1 MAPRYRYEMPRMLRE
16 AGYYTFGIGKMHW
29 HPQRERHGFHATL
42 LDESGRVE
50 DVGFVSDYRQWFR
63 LHAPGLDP
71 DSTGIGWN
79 DHGAGSYVFDERLH
93 PTRWTGGTACELIR
107 NYDAESGQPLFL
119 KVSFARPHSP
129 YDPPARFLQLY
140 ADREIPAPAVG
151 DWCGKYAAPAD
162 PARVAPDAPFGNF
175 GEEYARRSRRHYYAS
190 VTFVDEE
197 IGKIIRALK
206 EKGMYDRSLI
216 IFVADHGDML
226 GDHHHW
232 RKTYPYEGSSH
243 IPFLVNWPAGS
254 EGMLPRVD
262 VPVEL
267 RYVLPTMLAAAGADV
282 PADMDGRPVQGP
294 APTARLLQPAVLP
307 RQRPVWGPYR
317 PAYRRTLPLQ
327 PAVGICA
334 LLYSWFFNLS
344 LKIGLFMAVGFSYH
358 SAVARFLPCPIL

>member
-1 MAPRYRYEMPRMLRE
+1 M
-16 AGYYTFGIGKMHW
+16 
-29 HPQRERHGFHATL
+29 
-42 LDESGRVE
+42 
-50 DVGFVSDYRQWFR
+50 GFVSDYRQWFW

-79 DHGAGSYVFDERLH
+79 DHGAGSYVLDERLH
-93 PTRWTGGTACELIR
+93 PTHWTGGTACELIR

-140 ADREIPAPAVG
+140 AGREILAPAVG

-243 IPFLVNWPAGS
+243 IPFLVKWPAGT

-267 RYVLPTMLAAAGADV
+267 RDVLPTMLAAAGADV
-282 PADMDGRPVQGP
+282 PADMDGRPLQGP
-294 APTARLLQPAVLP
+294 ARGETGNWRRYIYLEHAACYDADNYWCALTDGKYASVLQEMRRAMADHLSERGEGFV
-307 RQRPVWGPYR
+307 RDGRPVVRRSVMLYGPDYPR
-317 PAYRRTLPLQ
+317 
-327 PAVGICA
+327 
-334 LLYSWFFNLS
+334 
-344 LKIGLFMAVGFSYH
+344 
-358 SAVARFLPCPIL
+358 